1 MSDWRGKVFPST
13 PSGNRQR
20 KFSQN
25 TIYSINL
32 LVTNLFIMPTKVNK
46 TNHIGIRATDAEK
59 LDWELKAHAEGLK
72 TSQLARNLLNNYSN
86 DRRHKKRLTPSKV
99 DKARS
104 ASLVRSAQSRQDL
117 IRQVARIG
125 NNLNQ
130 IARWANTHKGAAEAT
145 QVIASLAKI
154 ETSLLELKHCAN

>member
-1 MSDWRGKVFPST
+1 MSDWRGKEFPST
-13 PSGNRQR
+13 PSGKSQR

-25 TIYSINL
+25 TVYSINL
-32 LVTNLFIMPTKVNK
+32 LIKNLFIMPTKVNK
-46 TNHIGIRATDAEK
+46 TNHIGIRATDNEK

-86 DRRHKKRLTPSKV
+86 ERRNKKRLASSEV
-99 DKARS
+99 DKAR
-104 ASLVRSAQSRQDL
+104 SRQDL

-154 ETSLLELKHCAN
+154 ETSLLELKPKC